1 MNKAL
6 VIYDATGRIWSIVYG
21 EEEAPQGVPALF
33 VDVPDGAS
41 LNCIDVTDPAN
52 PVAVFDYLPESDLGK
67 LQKEVKEVK
76 ENAENMK
83 TKMDSME
90 TENEI
95 INLAATFAAESF
107 TDEQA
112 LKVPTLYPEWSG
124 DGILYKSDMRCRS
137 NDILYKVLQD
147 HTSQADWNPESAPS
161 LFARVLIEDPNTIP
175 EWIQPDSTNGYMT
188 GDKVIHNEKTWES
201 LVNNNVWEP
210 GVTGTESAW
219 KEVTAE

>member
-6 VIYDATGRIWSIVYG
+6 VIYDSTGRIWSIVYG
-21 EEEAPQGVPALF
+21 EETAPQGLTCMF
-33 VDVPDGAS
+33 VDIPDGAS
-41 LNCIDVTDPAN
+41 LSHIDVTDPAN
-52 PVAVFDYLPESDLGK
+52 PKAVFDYLPESDIGK
-67 LQKEVKEVK
+67 LQKQVKE
-76 ENAENMK
+76 
-83 TKMDSME
+83 ME
-90 TENEI
+90 EKVTEVGQNNEAVA
-95 INLAATFAAESF
+95 LAATFAAESF

-112 LKVPTLYPEWSG
+112 LQVPSLYQEWSG
-124 DGILYKSDMRCRS
+124 EGISYKINTRLRHG
-137 NDILYKVLQD
+137 NILYKVLQD
-147 HTSQADWNPESAPS
+147 HTSQPDWTPTAAPS
-161 LFARVLIEDPNTIP
+161 LFACVLIEDPNTIP